1 MKIIIA
7 GSGEVG
13 SHLAKLLSYES
24 QEITL
29 IDSNDEKLTFP
40 NSQLDIRV
48 VQGDCTSIS
57 TLNKA
62 NAAEADLFIGVTAA
76 EAVNLTACYL
86 AKQLGA
92 KKTIARISNP
102 ELKENEDIDFSD
114 LGISELISPEIL
126 TSKEINMA
134 INRAEFTDPFEFDDG
149 ALITLGL
156 SATHT
161 SIFVGKTVVES
172 AKIFPNLSFRWLRN
186 HFDHALQ
193 YHN

>member
-29 IDSNDEKLTFP
+29 IDSNDEKLSFP
-40 NSQLDIRV
+40 NSHLDIKV
-48 VQGDCTSIS
+48 VEGDCTSVSI
-57 TLNKA
+57 LNKA
-62 NAAEADLFIGVTAA
+62 NIADTDLFIGVTSS
-76 EAVNLTACYL
+76 ESVNLIACHL

-102 ELKENEDIDFSD
+102 ELIENQNIHFLD

-126 TSKEINMA
+126 TSKEIIMV

-149 ALITLGL
+149 ALITLSL
-156 SATHT
+156 IH
-161 SIFVGKTVVES
+161 I
-172 AKIFPNLSFRWLRN
+172 
-186 HFDHALQ
+186 
-193 YHN
+193 